1 MYQATLHFGME
12 PTCTAVLFA
21 LCSQSTNLYALVASF
36 PGSPVTVDVEWMPH
50 PSFFNAERGVAFT
63 IITW

>member
-36 PGSPVTVDVEWMPH
+36 PGSPVTVDVE
-50 PSFFNAERGVAFT
+50 
-63 IITW
+63 